1 MWDEF
6 KQFIKRGNVLDLAV
20 AISVG
25 TAFTNLVKSLVADII
40 MPPVGLLLGYV
51 DFSNLFAV
59 LKEGVEPGPYATL
72 DAANAAGAVT
82 LRYGLFVNTMV
93 SLLIISLSVF
103 FIIKALNRIVREV
116 KPPPT
121 AAPATRACPYCQ
133 MQVSLKATRC
143 PHCTSELEGA
153 QQAP

>member
-6 KQFIKRGNVLDLAV
+6 KQFIRRGNVIDLAV
-20 AISVG
+20 AISMG
-25 TAFTNLVKSLVADII
+25 TAFTNLVRSLVADIV

-72 DAANAAGAVT
+72 ESANAAGAVT
-82 LRYGLFVNTMV
+82 LRYGLFINTFV

-103 FIIKALNRIVREV
+103 FIIKALNRLMREIR
-116 KPPPT
+116 PSPTTPPT
-121 AAPATRACPYCQ
+121 TRACPYCQ
-133 MQVSLKATRC
+133 MQISLKATRC
-143 PHCTSELEGA
+143 PYCTSELEGA
-153 QQAP
+153 RQAS